1 MEVFISLYTQ
11 LAAAKYFSVS
21 LWENVWKAKAYKHL
35 LYKGKQLCEVTYR
48 MQKVADILL
57 VQNCLAVSDFSLL
70 FVTVSTSVC

>member
-35 LYKGKQLCEVTYR
+35 LYKGK
-48 MQKVADILL
+48 
-57 VQNCLAVSDFSLL
+57 
-70 FVTVSTSVC
+70 